1 MAADYISCSVALNSR
16 VLDLSRRQL
25 DDFPSPG
32 NELGNIE
39 VKCMNHAFPCSECK
53 LLPGQLLQAGSV
65 VGAEVKQVAPIH
77 CITL

>member
-1 MAADYISCSVALNSR
+1 MSSPGYQTIRKMAADYISCSVALNSR

-39 VKCMNHAFPCSECK
+39 VKYMNHAFPCSECK
-53 LLPGQLLQAGSV
+53 LLPGRLLQAALV
-65 VGAEVKQVAPIH
+65 
-77 CITL
+77 